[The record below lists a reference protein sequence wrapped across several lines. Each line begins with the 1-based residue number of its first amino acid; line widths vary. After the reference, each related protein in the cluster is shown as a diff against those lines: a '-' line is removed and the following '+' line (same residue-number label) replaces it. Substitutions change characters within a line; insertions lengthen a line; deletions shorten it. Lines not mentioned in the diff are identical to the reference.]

1 MWYVLHVQTG
11 KESEIRK
18 QLSRKGYT
26 AYAPVEQRLI
36 RSGGNWQDKPYTLF
50 PGYLFI
56 CLDMDDEVYYRVKS
70 TPGIIRFLGQENP
83 VPLREDEEEYIL
95 LFCHKGHPV
104 KPSKVRVLPDGST
117 EVIGGI
123 LSEMRGRIV
132 KIDKHSRKATVEVT
146 FCGNPKQIKLSID
159 IVEDQRKD
167 AADAARLIRPGQRKP
182 LK

>member
-26 AYAPVEQRLI
+26 AYVPVEMRAI

-56 CLDMDDEVYYRVKS
+56 DLELDDEVYYRVKS
-70 TPGIIRFLGQENP
+70 TPGVIRFLGHESP
-83 VPLREDEEEYIL
+83 APLREGEEQYIL
-95 LFCHKGHPV
+95 SICNRGRPI
-104 KPSKVRVLPDGST
+104 KPSRVRILPDGSA

-123 LSEMRGRIV
+123 LSEMRGQIV
-132 KIDKHSRKATVEVT
+132 KINKHSRRAIVEMSV
-146 FCGNPKQIKLSID
+146 CGCPKQIKLSVD

-167 AADAARLIRPGQRKP
+167 AADAARLMRPGRNKP

>member
-18 QLSRKGYT
+18 QLTRKGYT
-26 AYAPVEQRLI
+26 AYTPVEQRLI

-50 PGYLFI
+50 PGYIFVD
-56 CLDMDDEVYYRVKS
+56 LDLDDEVYYRVKS
-70 TPGIIRFLGQENP
+70 TPGVIRFLGHESP
-83 VPLREDEEEYIL
+83 IPLREDEEQYIL
-95 LFCHKGHPV
+95 SICNSGRPI
-104 KPSKVRVLPDGST
+104 KPSRVRILPDGSA

-123 LSEMRGRIV
+123 LSELRGRVV

-146 FCGNPKQIKLSID
+146 FCGNPKQIKLSIS
-159 IVEDQRKD
+159 IVDDQRKD
-167 AADAARLIRPGQRKP
+167 AADAARLMRPGQRKP

>member
-18 QLSRKGYT
+18 QLSHKGYT
-26 AYAPVEQRLI
+26 AYSPVEQRLI
-36 RSGGNWQDKPYTLF
+36 RSGGNWQDKSYTLF

-70 TPGIIRFLGQENP
+70 TPGVIRFLGHESP
-83 VPLREDEEEYIL
+83 VPLRETEEEYIL
-95 LFCHKGHPV
+95 LLCHKGHPV
-104 KPSKVRVLPDGST
+104 KPSKVRVLPDRSA
-117 EVIGGI
+117 VVVGGV
-123 LSEMRGRIV
+123 LEKLRGRIV
-132 KIDKHSRKATVEVT
+132 KIDKHSRKAIVEMNV
-146 FCGNPKQIKLSID
+146 CGNPKQIKLSVD

-167 AADAARLIRPGQRKP
+167 AADAARLMRPGQRKP

>member
-11 KESEIRK
+11 KEPEIRK
-18 QLSRKGYT
+18 QLARKGYT
-26 AYAPVEQRLI
+26 AYSPVEMRVI

-56 CLDMDDEVYYRVKS
+56 SLDLDDEVYYRVKN
-70 TPGIIRFLGQENP
+70 TPGVIRFLGHESP
-83 VPLREDEEEYIL
+83 VPLREDEEEYIPHL
-95 LFCHKGHPV
+95 CHEGRPV
-104 KPSKVRVLPDGST
+104 KPSRVRILQDGSV

-132 KIDKHSRKATVEVT
+132 KIDKHSRRAIVELGI
-146 FCGNPKQIKLSID
+146 CGSPKQIKLSID

-167 AADAARLIRPGQRKP
+167 AADAARLMRPGQRKP
-182 LK
+182 LT

>member
-11 KESEIRK
+11 KENEIRK

-26 AYAPVEQRLI
+26 AYSPIEMRMI

-70 TPGIIRFLGQENP
+70 TPGVIRFLGHESP
-83 VPLREDEEEYIL
+83 VPLRETEEEYIL
-95 LFCHKGHPV
+95 LLCYKGHPV
-104 KPSKVRVLPDGST
+104 KPSKVRVLPDGSA
-117 EVIGGI
+117 VVVGGV
-123 LSEMRGRIV
+123 LEKLRGRIV
-132 KIDKHSRKATVEVT
+132 KIDKHSRKAIVEMNV
-146 FCGNPKQIKLSID
+146 CGSPKQIKLSID

-167 AADAARLIRPGQRKP
+167 AADAARLMRPGQRKP
-182 LK
+182 ST

>member
-18 QLSRKGYT
+18 QLSRKRYT
-26 AYAPVEQRLI
+26 VYSPIEMRMI

-70 TPGIIRFLGQENP
+70 TPGVIRFLGHEMP
-83 VPLREDEEEYIL
+83 IPLREDEEKYIL
-95 LFCHKGHPV
+95 SLCCGGRPI
-104 KPSKVRVLPDGST
+104 KPSRVRILPDGSS

-132 KIDKHSRKATVEVT
+132 KIDKHSRRAIVEMSV
-146 FCGNPKQIKLSID
+146 CGCPKQIKLSINIID
-159 IVEDQRKD
+159 DQRKD
-167 AADAARLIRPGQRKP
+167 AADAARLMRPGRNKP